1 MTSARRFVYS
11 TFAAVNFLVCAEALH
26 VLSAVVAPAASV
38 VGHGAWAS
46 AACYVSAWLLQSRG
60 PAGYCKALLVRGG
73 GAFVVMTALFAAKYA
88 LFGGVETATAAAAS
102 KAAAVAAAKMAAAA
116 PPVAPSLDI
125 AAGLVGVWIVL
136 AGTVLDAAA
145 DDTVGAAVDASRTG
159 RPLRPAKDRAWETAA
174 RLPAAAAFAAFA
186 VATCLNPAANLPPAL
201 KAAIPL
207 AAALPALNAVAGPAA
222 TAVLRGTSSAAIS
235 EANVAMLAGIL
246 SVVSMGL
253 PANAMGS
260 AGAAFSACLF
270 AAGAAA
276 IAPALGVVAADYFV
290 LRKRVVDTNL
300 LVDDASNQPG
310 GSFWFW
316 NGFNP
321 RAVLAW
327 GVGAAFPAAEF
338 ASACVAGG
346 SVGGALVAPGLALA
360 RGATLGA
367 AVSSAMYLA
376 FNKLAPP
383 SRAGGYTRGVQGG
396 MYARGGAMGA
406 IAADGGAMF
415 VDDVIAQEADDK
427 ETLDWVARAPG
438 AAGSEAKGQTWSRPP
453 GGSGDDDPEDDE
465 DTDEKVR
472 SRLQRAFEM
481 DTVNPE
487 TQYVDVELEP
497 PLDVTLGVSLQ
508 SELISQLERR
518 EDKLSELKEAKARG
532 EKVPEATMTRV
543 QADVDALRR
552 ELDAFSRGGFGYATN
567 ASGRLVQKSVEEITR
582 ARECAR
588 RSRDDETLDP
598 YLDNVGAWAEVSEA
612 AANVTKL
619 DVAIERLVGAAE
631 VSGKPVDADEMRELQ
646 EQRTVWGLRLV
657 SAQIKGIVGLQNEV
671 VDEGSA
677 VDAYGGGEDLAA
689 EMMRL
694 EKLSAEKSA
703 LLDRLSE
710 TERKGSEA
718 SAAAADLR
726 REVDD
731 LRQQLTDARAASKSE
746 AVRAQEGFRRLLA
759 DRQALASE
767 LEGAEAARKEAET
780 KATTE
785 VNKLWSEVQRLQ
797 GLLGEKEGDLERI
810 KSELDTSDLPT
821 VRSIEERT
829 EPLEAE
835 IKDLRS
841 QISQLRGEMA
851 EKDRTAGEATEQLRA
866 QLKET
871 ADALAATE
879 KALEDARARETD
891 LTAKGRAG
899 DAEKARAAQDA
910 AAAARRESNALREKL
925 AEAQMKLEAKVVESK
940 RKEEAAR
947 KSVDDARMIEAESRR
962 AAETAQARV
971 GEVEEAL
978 RAKEK
983 ELEAALVRAGDADRK
998 QLSLVA
1004 VVEELT
1010 EQIANAKAK
1019 MDEKTREIAD
1029 LKAFVPGPER
1039 QSEFNDTLAAL
1050 EAKERD
1056 LLESKGRIKALESQL
1071 AAAETPEE
1079 GFKWKNLVSRLRLDK
1094 NEARKSAARRAE
1106 ELATK
1111 DAELVAV
1118 RADIARVKAELDD
1131 MKAFVPGPE
1140 RQSEYESALETIAQ
1154 KERELMASKDR
1165 VDALEAAL
1173 ADAERARDEALM
1185 SVKSMQFAR
1194 DGAIAD
1200 AKAADAKA
1208 KAANA
1213 DVEQLE
1219 SLLEETREQLVR
1231 VKEDF
1236 TATEAEAKRNS
1247 AASNEIRAFRITFD
1261 ALEQKVVQQEAEL
1274 AELKAVASDADAK
1287 RLEAELRAKEIEADL
1302 NAKVEAAASDS
1313 EEVKA
1318 LRSRVE
1324 TAEANVG
1331 KFRAEIEAKDAEL
1344 ELRSIGLRELAGN
1357 ATASEAKQAKAVKD
1371 LKASEKARELVEQKL
1386 ADLETATKIQLLV
1399 LEKKL
1404 KEKTELI
1411 AAMLPENQQ
1420 LTRDR
1425 AVAGGIL
1432 SRIAAKLGGNKNES
1446 WTPAKVEERLMIR
1459 LNSLEAQLKDVERE
1473 RSEISELQAKSIA
1486 DENALAEAAARL
1498 EASEIEKDDVQA
1510 ELRKLG
1516 AEMEDM
1522 RALIAARDAAAKDLE
1537 AQATKAKTT
1546 ASDAT
1551 AQLGA
1556 LKEKFEAAKDALAAR
1571 ETALAE
1577 ATAAREERERA
1588 LADADAARET
1598 ALIEARVAREE
1609 RDRVVAEAEAKSA
1622 SLEEE
1627 VAKARTLAE
1636 SLRAELKKAS
1646 PAEEGFKWRNIAAK
1660 LRLDKNEAVK
1670 ELAAKDAEIESVRA
1684 ELNSRIEALES
1695 GADVAAGEAKMFS
1708 ADLTEIKRQLAEKDA
1723 ELQEAL
1729 ATADALRERNGMRET
1744 EGFKWKELVSRLR
1757 LDKNEAEK
1765 SFARR
1770 AEEIKELR
1778 QERVRLEQNAAA
1790 TVAEYESRAE
1800 ELRAEL
1806 AEAKERAIQ
1815 AEASAFIDRVIEL
1828 EEAIEIAEGMVEAA
1842 QENATE
1848 RERALGAKITEL
1860 EEECERLR
1868 VTVAR
1873 AVAVEETEGE
1883 ESYTAKLTGELALA
1897 RAELKEMRSAFEL
1910 VQEVSDEAIAAEQ
1923 TLLARVEELE
1933 ARFAGYDDGDV
1944 SVDSGRIDELEDAL
1958 RTAKA
1963 QLAAEQSLR
1972 AETEKSLTER
1982 VESLKELDAARRRV
1996 TELESQLAAVES
2008 EGTAL
2013 DAATAREMDQ
2023 MKQMI
2028 EFQDEQIFVAV
2039 DALDKRDAEAKRAA
2053 EDAVAK
2059 LADVRALE
2067 KRVEELQKAA
2077 EKESGRAKMMERAF
2091 KVQEEEVQDGLGQI
2105 NALRSDRE
2113 IAEREVETLRA
2124 RLAALEASRPIPL
2137 ESPADA
2143 LDTDAIRDKLQVAEA
2158 ALAAKQA
2165 ELEQTKADASAAR
2178 ARAELRMAAV
2188 VDRFRTD
2195 LVAKSDE
2202 LEERVEAV
2210 FASEE
2215 KAAAAFAAELA
2226 RNAAMLAEKD
2236 EEAAALM
2243 ARIESLEE
2251 EADDYREQLAVLEV
2265 ELEVAYAAADDE
2277 VDDLRDRI
2285 DQLLELVRDSDEELE
2300 QLRSRSETAA
2310 ALAGVESTDAEK
2322 ASDNETEAEK
2332 VEALREQ
2339 IASLENA
2346 AKAAAKTLRA
2356 AEKERSVSEEMLRE
2370 RIADLESELESS
2382 GVAAEEEIARLKTES
2397 AEIAA
2402 KLEETERQARDAEE
2416 SYADALRVAA
2426 EEKDALEI
2434 EVGRLRLR
2442 AAELEDQLAERD
2454 DELRART
2461 ADLDAIRAEL
2471 TDARAELA
2479 AKASALRKA
2488 EADAANVRRDVS
2500 AAGDGAVA
2508 ASSALSWLI
2517 GGMFSRLG
2525 EESTDASVVPS
2536 LDIDGPAAWAATNA
2550 SLSMSARLGM
2560 LVDSRRRML
2569 AAAEADSERDAL
2581 ESEIAALAARRDEV
2595 ARLESEQSEV
2605 EERLRAAKEIWMEQE
2620 RNLRQRVRQL
2630 EASAEVAAKAESG
2643 TMSKSKAKETSAFSD
2658 SFMEREDAS
2667 KESLRILAKEAEAA
2681 LAKREEE
2688 LRRLRG
2694 EKAKA
2699 LADAAKRIEQLEDD
2713 AARDREAVADARADA
2728 ERRQRE
2734 AKAAQRVWAELEA
2747 TLREQI
2753 EAYEQERVRRE
2764 EEGGFSD
2771 DSAEDSGGGRRSGS
2785 RRMDKS
2791 DPSGPSGGSPGGD
2804 AAELRAEVEQL
2815 IEALRLKEASL
2826 ESLKQANAE
2835 MTEIAREREI
2845 ASASASF
2852 KPAAPVMD
2860 PALQLE
2866 IDEARAEAATLRE
2879 ELERKDRELK
2889 TQLAREQT
2897 LSAAEAKL
2905 KSRVT
2910 DLTSQLKETS
2920 KGYDAEL
2927 TRMNA
2932 ELASLQ
2938 TMLTQREEV
2947 FEAMQQR
2954 LNDAVESESQ
2964 KRNKEI
2970 SDARGEMSEM
2980 QGLLE
2985 KMAKDLQAKA
2995 AVESELRE
3003 TRNKIREMELLVD
3016 DKEHLERETER
3027 LKAELAGNSDTL
3039 DQAVATVAVLANR
3052 LAETSSLAGLP
3063 PPKELVTGIT
3073 KSLLDNL
3080 TGNSAKE
3087 IEASVEATAAK
3098 LVTDSASIADRIDAM
3113 LASRERDL
3121 EVARA
3126 KGKSGKLEARITDEV
3141 REMRSQRDA
3150 ARALEKETAEAKAE
3164 LELLRASVPE
3174 MEARLNSRIARLEA
3188 ELGDA
3193 KFDLED
3199 ERVNTRAE
3207 IEYLEA
3213 ELRDRDAKVRETQ
3226 AEWEAAKQQLEYE
3239 LEAERAERADAAEAL
3254 LAERDELR
3262 ESLDAL
3268 QASIES
3274 KIENALRFH
3283 EEQDE
3288 LQASLE
3294 QEVAQLRQTVV
3305 SAERKLRAAEAAAKA
3320 AEAAGAN
3327 AVAEIEAT
3335 LRAQLAETEAKR
3347 IAAADDSAEELKRA
3361 LDAVNELEAR
3371 LAERERTLD
3380 DERAASETAAASK
3393 TAELEDE
3400 IARLRAE
3407 AAASN
3412 ALADVDA
3419 AAKVTELERAL
3430 DAREAELTELRARLD
3445 GDVEASERRWETA
3458 AAEATLV
3465 RSQLAD
3471 VKRELSDAESKLQR
3485 KELAAAAAAA
3495 AEATLRERLAEA
3507 ETQREAA
3514 AIAAFEER
3522 DAFEAE
3528 VKRLERALSD
3538 AEARAD
3544 AATAEASIAADDRV
3558 AAMEAETKRLR
3569 AATAD
3574 VQTRIEA
3581 EAAAS
3586 SADRDAKSAQDSLLI
3601 ATLKQRLG
3609 DAEAAAE
3616 ELRADLTARLSLMTE
3631 RVGILEAELEGKK
3644 GDEGEVKRLREEI
3657 VALEAS
3663 RADEVEELE
3672 RQVSRLM
3679 ASGEKKEE
3687 VRVLRK
3693 KIDEMAA
3700 TMESTL
3706 GEMRQVEDSLR
3717 AKLRA
3722 AEADA
3727 VKGAR
3732 LSAARE
3738 ELEARLADSEATLAA
3753 EKLRLTAEAEAAA
3766 ERADAEAGELRS
3778 KLNALKETLESRDV
3792 ALAEANTTVEALRKA
3807 NDDLDA
3813 KLLGIERDR
3822 DAAAIQ
3828 LAPEIVKLRAEA
3840 SAQAQK
3846 LAQAEEA
3853 MRVAKEEAAAAT
3865 ARAEEAEAE
3874 AESLRWQL
3882 LARDELRAATTEIE
3896 ANTVLA
3902 KAQGAAPESA
3912 MGAIRDEL
3920 RRRLEGLEKER
3931 NAREREMSVLKEE
3944 DARLKA
3950 RVAETAGDVER
3961 SEREAAADAEVA
3973 RLRSEMSELSAKA
3986 EQLEDALAAKENL
3999 VSKIQGEIP
4008 APAPAEPPAA
4018 EPRLFEQPEDE
4029 RFIVVS
4035 ANAARLEVL
4044 LRRRE
4049 RALAEL
4055 QRLEADGATVSP
4067 VLQSYRHEIQQ
4078 LDAEAAEVRAEL
4090 AARDE
4095 AVLELR
4101 GRLDVELNLLA
4112 RESANVRKRLLES
4125 LPSTGMPAMEPE
4137 KEQSLSDTLDKLQTD
4152 LQTAEAA
4159 STAAFENLDRSI
4171 GAAAEV
4177 STGGGKLMPCKF
4189 DIEFV
4194 TKPGQTVH
4202 VVGSW
4207 CDWDVKRGLEL
4218 KWSEGHRWV
4227 GTMPL
4232 KPGFNYEYKYC
4243 VLERV
4248 ERKQPGDAPPYW
4260 PDYGFTEPTCIMY
4273 KPGEVAMVVWQ
4284 KGNNKAVA
4292 LDSNVVNEG
4301 IKHVYCKDE
4310 WIPDPMTSPVQL
4322 IGEDGEVVQTVGSTK
4337 LLAQCVNRADEA
4349 LAEARA
4355 TMEEVMRIA
4364 SETLGAAS
4372 MFGRID
4378 DEDEDD
4384 GIDRV

>member
-1 MTSARRFVYS
+1 VDEVKSNLERLNVE
-11 TFAAVNFLVCAEALH
+11 L
-26 VLSAVVAPAASV
+26 
-38 VGHGAWAS
+38 GD
-46 AACYVSAWLLQSRG
+46 
-60 PAGYCKALLVRGG
+60 
-73 GAFVVMTALFAAKYA
+73 AK
-88 LFGGVETATAAAAS
+88 TAAA
-102 KAAAVAAAKMAAAA
+102 
-116 PPVAPSLDI
+116 
-125 AAGLVGVWIVL
+125 
-136 AGTVLDAAA
+136 T
-145 DDTVGAAVDASRTG
+145 
-159 RPLRPAKDRAWETAA
+159 
-174 RLPAAAAFAAFA
+174 
-186 VATCLNPAANLPPAL
+186 
-201 KAAIPL
+201 
-207 AAALPALNAVAGPAA
+207 
-222 TAVLRGTSSAAIS
+222 
-235 EANVAMLAGIL
+235 
-246 SVVSMGL
+246 
-253 PANAMGS
+253 
-260 AGAAFSACLF
+260 
-270 AAGAAA
+270 
-276 IAPALGVVAADYFV
+276 
-290 LRKRVVDTNL
+290 
-300 LVDDASNQPG
+300 
-310 GSFWFW
+310 
-316 NGFNP
+316 
-321 RAVLAW
+321 
-327 GVGAAFPAAEF
+327 
-338 ASACVAGG
+338 
-346 SVGGALVAPGLALA
+346 
-360 RGATLGA
+360 
-367 AVSSAMYLA
+367 
-376 FNKLAPP
+376 
-383 SRAGGYTRGVQGG
+383 
-396 MYARGGAMGA
+396 A
-406 IAADGGAMF
+406 IAA
-415 VDDVIAQEADDK
+415 
-427 ETLDWVARAPG
+427 
-438 AAGSEAKGQTWSRPP
+438 
-453 GGSGDDDPEDDE
+453 
-465 DTDEKVR
+465 
-472 SRLQRAFEM
+472 
-481 DTVNPE
+481 
-487 TQYVDVELEP
+487 
-497 PLDVTLGVSLQ
+497 
-508 SELISQLERR
+508 
-518 EDKLSELKEAKARG
+518 
-532 EKVPEATMTRV
+532 
-543 QADVDALRR
+543 
-552 ELDAFSRGGFGYATN
+552 
-567 ASGRLVQKSVEEITR
+567 
-582 ARECAR
+582 
-588 RSRDDETLDP
+588 
-598 YLDNVGAWAEVSEA
+598 
-612 AANVTKL
+612 
-619 DVAIERLVGAAE
+619 
-631 VSGKPVDADEMRELQ
+631 
-646 EQRTVWGLRLV
+646 
-657 SAQIKGIVGLQNEV
+657 
-671 VDEGSA
+671 
-677 VDAYGGGEDLAA
+677 
-689 EMMRL
+689 
-694 EKLSAEKSA
+694 
-703 LLDRLSE
+703 
-710 TERKGSEA
+710 
-718 SAAAADLR
+718 
-726 REVDD
+726 
-731 LRQQLTDARAASKSE
+731 
-746 AVRAQEGFRRLLA
+746 
-759 DRQALASE
+759 
-767 LEGAEAARKEAET
+767 
-780 KATTE
+780 
-785 VNKLWSEVQRLQ
+785 
-797 GLLGEKEGDLERI
+797 
-810 KSELDTSDLPT
+810 
-821 VRSIEERT
+821 
-829 EPLEAE
+829 
-835 IKDLRS
+835 
-841 QISQLRGEMA
+841 
-851 EKDRTAGEATEQLRA
+851 
-866 QLKET
+866 
-871 ADALAATE
+871 
-879 KALEDARARETD
+879 
-891 LTAKGRAG
+891 
-899 DAEKARAAQDA
+899 
-910 AAAARRESNALREKL
+910 
-925 AEAQMKLEAKVVESK
+925 
-940 RKEEAAR
+940 
-947 KSVDDARMIEAESRR
+947 AESR
-962 AAETAQARV
+962 
-971 GEVEEAL
+971 
-978 RAKEK
+978 
-983 ELEAALVRAGDADRK
+983 
-998 QLSLVA
+998 
-1004 VVEELT
+1004 ELT
-1010 EQIANAKAK
+1010 L
-1019 MDEKTREIAD
+1019 TR
-1029 LKAFVPGPER
+1029 
-1039 QSEFNDTLAAL
+1039 
-1050 EAKERD
+1050 
-1056 LLESKGRIKALESQL
+1056 RIK
-1071 AAAETPEE
+1071 T
-1079 GFKWKNLVSRLRLDK
+1079 
-1094 NEARKSAARRAE
+1094 
-1106 ELATK
+1106 
-1111 DAELVAV
+1111 
-1118 RADIARVKAELDD
+1118 
-1131 MKAFVPGPE
+1131 
-1140 RQSEYESALETIAQ
+1140 
-1154 KERELMASKDR
+1154 
-1165 VDALEAAL
+1165 
-1173 ADAERARDEALM
+1173 
-1185 SVKSMQFAR
+1185 
-1194 DGAIAD
+1194 
-1200 AKAADAKA
+1200 
-1208 KAANA
+1208 
-1213 DVEQLE
+1213 
-1219 SLLEETREQLVR
+1219 
-1231 VKEDF
+1231 
-1236 TATEAEAKRNS
+1236 
-1247 AASNEIRAFRITFD
+1247 
-1261 ALEQKVVQQEAEL
+1261 
-1274 AELKAVASDADAK
+1274 
-1287 RLEAELRAKEIEADL
+1287 
-1302 NAKVEAAASDS
+1302 
-1313 EEVKA
+1313 
-1318 LRSRVE
+1318 
-1324 TAEANVG
+1324 
-1331 KFRAEIEAKDAEL
+1331 
-1344 ELRSIGLRELAGN
+1344 
-1357 ATASEAKQAKAVKD
+1357 
-1371 LKASEKARELVEQKL
+1371 
-1386 ADLETATKIQLLV
+1386 
-1399 LEKKL
+1399 
-1404 KEKTELI
+1404 
-1411 AAMLPENQQ
+1411 
-1420 LTRDR
+1420 
-1425 AVAGGIL
+1425 
-1432 SRIAAKLGGNKNES
+1432 
-1446 WTPAKVEERLMIR
+1446 
-1459 LNSLEAQLKDVERE
+1459 
-1473 RSEISELQAKSIA
+1473 
-1486 DENALAEAAARL
+1486 
-1498 EASEIEKDDVQA
+1498 
-1510 ELRKLG
+1510 
-1516 AEMEDM
+1516 
-1522 RALIAARDAAAKDLE
+1522 
-1537 AQATKAKTT
+1537 
-1546 ASDAT
+1546 
-1551 AQLGA
+1551 
-1556 LKEKFEAAKDALAAR
+1556 
-1571 ETALAE
+1571 
-1577 ATAAREERERA
+1577 
-1588 LADADAARET
+1588 
-1598 ALIEARVAREE
+1598 
-1609 RDRVVAEAEAKSA
+1609 
-1622 SLEEE
+1622 
-1627 VAKARTLAE
+1627 
-1636 SLRAELKKAS
+1636 
-1646 PAEEGFKWRNIAAK
+1646 
-1660 LRLDKNEAVK
+1660 
-1670 ELAAKDAEIESVRA
+1670 
-1684 ELNSRIEALES
+1684 
-1695 GADVAAGEAKMFS
+1695 
-1708 ADLTEIKRQLAEKDA
+1708 
-1723 ELQEAL
+1723 
-1729 ATADALRERNGMRET
+1729 
-1744 EGFKWKELVSRLR
+1744 
-1757 LDKNEAEK
+1757 
-1765 SFARR
+1765 
-1770 AEEIKELR
+1770 
-1778 QERVRLEQNAAA
+1778 
-1790 TVAEYESRAE
+1790 
-1800 ELRAEL
+1800 
-1806 AEAKERAIQ
+1806 
-1815 AEASAFIDRVIEL
+1815 
-1828 EEAIEIAEGMVEAA
+1828 
-1842 QENATE
+1842 
-1848 RERALGAKITEL
+1848 L
-1860 EEECERLR
+1860 EEECEQLR

-1873 AVAVEETEGE
+1873 AAAVEETEGE

-1897 RAELKEMRSAFEL
+1897 RAELKEMRAAFEL
-1910 VQEVSDEAIAAEQ
+1910 VQEVSDEAVAAEQ

-1933 ARFAGYDDGDV
+1933 ARVAGYDDADL
-1944 SVDSGRIDELEDAL
+1944 SVDSGRIDELEAAL

-1963 QLAAEQSLR
+1963 ELAAEHSLR
-1972 AETEKSLTER
+1972 AETEKSLTEQL
-1982 VESLKELDAARRRV
+1982 ESLKELDAARRRV
-1996 TELESQLAAVES
+1996 TELEAQLVAVQS

-2028 EFQDEQIFVAV
+2028 EFQDEQILVAV

-2053 EDAVAK
+2053 EDAAAK

-2091 KVQEEEVQDGLGQI
+2091 KVQEEEVKDGLGQI

-2124 RLAALEASRPIPL
+2124 RLAALEASRPIPP
-2137 ESPADA
+2137 ERPADA
-2143 LDTDAIRDKLQVAEA
+2143 PDADVIREKLQVAQA

-2165 ELEQTKADASAAR
+2165 ELEQTKADAVAAR
-2178 ARAELRMAAV
+2178 ARAERRMAAV

-2202 LEERVEAV
+2202 LEKRVEAV

-2236 EEAAALM
+2236 EEAAALV

-2285 DQLLELVRDSDEELE
+2285 DQLLELVRDSDKELE
-2300 QLRSRSETAA
+2300 QLRRRSETAA
-2310 ALAGVESTDAEK
+2310 ALAGVDGTDAK
-2322 ASDNETEAEK
+2322 KVSDDEAEAKK

-2339 IASLENA
+2339 IASLEDA
-2346 AKAAAKTLRA
+2346 AKAAARTLRA

-2382 GVAAEEEIARLKTES
+2382 GAAAEEEIARLKTES
-2397 AEIAA
+2397 SEITA
-2402 KLEETERQARDAEE
+2402 KLEETERRARDAEE

-2442 AAELEDQLAERD
+2442 AAELEDQLADKD
-2454 DELRART
+2454 DELRSRT

-2471 TDARAELA
+2471 ADARAELA

-2508 ASSALSWLI
+2508 ASSTLSWLI
-2517 GGMFSRLG
+2517 GGMFGNDG

-2536 LDIDGPAAWAATNA
+2536 LDIDGPAAWAAANA

-2569 AAAEADSERDAL
+2569 AAAETAVERDAL
-2581 ESEIAALAARRDEV
+2581 ETEIAALAARRDEV

-2620 RNLRQRVRQL
+2620 RNLRQRIRQL
-2630 EASAEVAAKAESG
+2630 EASAEVAAKAESE
-2643 TMSKSKAKETSAFSD
+2643 MRSKSKADKDETSAFSD
-2658 SFMEREDAS
+2658 SFAEREAAS

-2694 EKAKA
+2694 EKARA
-2699 LADAAKRIEQLEDD
+2699 LADAAERIEQLEEDVSK
-2713 AARDREAVADARADA
+2713 ARDALADAGADA
-2728 ERRQRE
+2728 ERRERE
-2734 AKAAQRVWAELEA
+2734 AEAAQRAWAELEA

-2753 EAYEQERVRRE
+2753 EAYERERVRRSE

-2771 DSAEDSGGGRRSGS
+2771 DSAEDGSLGGRTRSGS
-2785 RRMDKS
+2785 RKGKS
-2791 DPSGPSGGSPGGD
+2791 EGGPGGGSPGGD

-2815 IEALRLKEASL
+2815 SEALRLKEASL
-2826 ESLKQANAE
+2826 ESLKRSNAE
-2835 MTEIAREREI
+2835 MTELAREREL

-2910 DLTSQLKETS
+2910 DLTSQLKEAS

-3016 DKEHLERETER
+3016 DKEHLERETES
-3027 LKAELAGNSDTL
+3027 LKAELARNSDAL

-3098 LVTDSASIADRIDAM
+3098 LVTDSASVADRIDAM

-3121 EVARA
+3121 EAARA
-3126 KGKSGKLEARITDEV
+3126 KGKSGKLEARIADEV

-3164 LELLRASVPE
+3164 LESLRASVPE
-3174 MEARLNSRIARLEA
+3174 TEARLNSRIARLEA

-3199 ERVNTRAE
+3199 ERANTRAE

-3226 AEWEAAKQQLEYE
+3226 AEWEAAKQQLEHE

-3254 LAERDELR
+3254 LAERDDLR

-3305 SAERKLRAAEAAAKA
+3305 SAERRLRAAEAAAKA

-3335 LRAQLAETEAKR
+3335 LRAQLAETEAER
-3347 IAAADDSAEELKRA
+3347 IAAADASAEELKRA
-3361 LDAVNELEAR
+3361 LDSVDELEAR
-3371 LAERERTLD
+3371 LAERERALD
-3380 DERAASETAAASK
+3380 ETRAATAEAAAFK

-3407 AAASN
+3407 AAASS
-3412 ALADVDA
+3412 ALVDVETA
-3419 AAKVTELERAL
+3419 AASAKVTELERAL
-3430 DAREAELTELRARLD
+3430 NAREAELAQVRARLSD
-3445 GDVEASERRWETA
+3445 EAEASERRRETA

-3471 VKRELSDAESKLQR
+3471 VKRELSDAESTLR
-3485 KELAAAAAAA
+3485 RRELAAAAAAA

-3514 AIAAFEER
+3514 ALAASEER

-3544 AATAEASIAADDRV
+3544 AAAAEALIAADERV

-3574 VQTRIEA
+3574 VQARIEA

-3609 DAEAAAE
+3609 DAEASAE

-3644 GDEGEVKRLREEI
+3644 GDEGEVERLREEI

-3663 RADEVEELE
+3663 RTDEVEELE

-3679 ASGEKKEE
+3679 ASGEKEEE
-3687 VRVLRK
+3687 VRALRK

-3727 VKGAR
+3727 VKGER

-3753 EKLRLTAEAEAAA
+3753 EKSRLTAEAEAAA
-3766 ERADAEAGELRS
+3766 KKADAEAGELRS

-3792 ALAEANTTVEALRKA
+3792 ALAEANTTVDALRKA
-3807 NDDLDA
+3807 NDDLEA
-3813 KLLGIERDR
+3813 RLLGIERDR
-3822 DAAAIQ
+3822 DAAAVQ

-3840 SAQAQK
+3840 SAQARK

-3882 LARDELRAATTEIE
+3882 LARDELRAASTEVE
-3896 ANTVLA
+3896 AKTVLA

-3920 RRRLEGLEKER
+3920 RRRLEGLEKDRKE
-3931 NAREREMSVLKEE
+3931 REREMSALKEE

-3973 RLRSEMSELSAKA
+3973 RLRSEMSLLSAKA
-3986 EQLEDALAAKENL
+3986 EQLEDALAAKEDL
-3999 VSKIQGEIP
+3999 LAKIQGEIR

-4125 LPSTGMPAMEPE
+4125 MPSTGMPAMEPE
-4137 KEQSLSDTLDKLQTD
+4137 KEQRLSDTLDKLQTD

-4159 STAAFENLDRSI
+4159 STAAFEKLDRSI
-4171 GAAAEV
+4171 GAASEV

-4189 DIEFV
+4189 DIEFM

-4202 VVGSW
+4202 VVGTW

-4218 KWSEGHRWV
+4218 KWTEGHRWV

-4260 PDYGFTEPTCIMY
+4260 PDYGFTEPTCITY

-4310 WIPDPMTSPVQL
+4310 WIPDPMNSPIQL